1 MIGGLVMLALTS
13 AKLTLMVLVGVP
25 LTVVPIILFGRRVR
39 KLARASQDRVGDVG
53 AYVDEALHEIRTVQA
68 YGHEDEDRRQF
79 GARVESAFATALQ
92 RIRQRAFLVATVI
105 LLVFGAV
112 GVILWIGG
120 HDVVAGRISAGQLSA
135 FVFYAVIVASAVGT
149 ISEVIGDLQRAAG
162 ATERLFEL
170 LEVDAAIRAP
180 ADPTPLPVPARG
192 TVAFRDVTFHYPSR
206 PDTAALRDFSL
217 DVAAG
222 EKVAL
227 VGPSG
232 AGKTTVFQLLLRF
245 YDPQRGAV
253 TIDGVDLRAADPADV
268 ARRLAVVPQDPVIF
282 AASVLDNVRYGRPD
296 ATEEEV
302 RAACDAAYATEF
314 IERIPEGFDS
324 YLGERGVRLSGGQRQ
339 RIAIAR
345 AILADRPVL
354 LLDEATSALDAES
367 ERMVQL
373 ALERLMAG
381 RTVLIIAHRLATVRH
396 ADRIAVMEH
405 GRIIATG
412 HARRA
417 HAVQSALCAAGGAAI
432 RCSVRR
438 AGQRGGRAGR
448 ARGGTMIGSPP
459 LHTSCPKSMTTIL
472 TFPNSPYELHQP
484 FEPAGDQPEAI
495 DKLVEGLDRRT
506 VVPDAARC
514 HRIGQD
520 VHDGQRHRAHRPPGD
535 RDRAEQDARRAALLR
550 IPRVLPAQRGRVLR
564 LVLRLL
570 PAGSVRPV
578 ARSLHREGF
587 VDQRAHRADA
597 AVGDQG
603 DPRAAGLRDRGHGIG
618 DLRHRRSVRV
628 PQHDPAP
635 EAGRQAVAA
644 RRDQAPD
651 RDAIHAQRRR
661 LQARRVPRARRRA
674 RHLSGGERRERD
686 PRLAVRRRGRDAA
699 DCSIR

>member
-1 MIGGLVMLALTS
+1 MARYSAAIPIDAPKLPPVTALRTLARVGRFMRPYKRMVVFAGIALVFAAASVLAIGQGLKFVIDRGFAAGNAAELDRTLALMLAVIVILAMATYTRFYCVSWLGERVTADLRRAVFDHLLALPPGYFEIMRTGEVISRLTNDTTMLETVIGSSASMAVRNVLLMVGGLVMLALTS

-25 LTVVPIILFGRRVR
+25 LTVVPILLFGRRVR
-39 KLARASQDRVGDVG
+39 RLARATQDRVGDVG

-68 YGHEDEDRRQF
+68 YGHEEEDRHQF

-92 RIRQRAFLVATVI
+92 RIRQRAILVATVI

-120 HDVVAGRISAGQLSA
+120 HDVVAGRISPGQLSA
-135 FVFYAVIVASAVGT
+135 FVFYAVIVASAAGA
-149 ISEVIGDLQRAAG
+149 ISEVVGDLQRAAG

-170 LEVDAAIRAP
+170 LEVDSAIRAP
-180 ADPTPLPVPARG
+180 ASPTPLPIPARG

-245 YDPQRGAV
+245 YDPQLGSV
-253 TIDGVDLRAADPADV
+253 TIDGIDVRAADPAV
-268 ARRLAVVPQDPVIF
+268 VRERLAVVPQDPVIF
-282 AASVLDNVRYGRPD
+282 AASVLENVRYGRPGATD
-296 ATEEEV
+296 AEV

-314 IERIPEGFDS
+314 IERIPDGFGS

-367 ERMVQL
+367 ERAVQL

-412 HARRA
+412 THEALTQTNPLYARLAALQFGAGLARPSNEEIA
-417 HAVQSALCAAGGAAI
+417 PDWPAAVQ
-432 RCSVRR
+432 
-438 AGQRGGRAGR
+438 
-448 ARGGTMIGSPP
+448 
-459 LHTSCPKSMTTIL
+459 
-472 TFPNSPYELHQP
+472 
-484 FEPAGDQPEAI
+484 
-495 DKLVEGLDRRT
+495 
-506 VVPDAARC
+506 
-514 HRIGQD
+514 
-520 VHDGQRHRAHRPPGD
+520 
-535 RDRAEQDARRAALLR
+535 
-550 IPRVLPAQRGRVLR
+550 
-564 LVLRLL
+564 
-570 PAGSVRPV
+570 
-578 ARSLHREGF
+578 
-587 VDQRAHRADA
+587 
-597 AVGDQG
+597 
-603 DPRAAGLRDRGHGIG
+603 
-618 DLRHRRSVRV
+618 
-628 PQHDPAP
+628 
-635 EAGRQAVAA
+635 
-644 RRDQAPD
+644 
-651 RDAIHAQRRR
+651 
-661 LQARRVPRARRRA
+661 
-674 RHLSGGERRERD
+674 
-686 PRLAVRRRGRDAA
+686 
-699 DCSIR
+699 